1 MTRKTT
7 RPVVFPAFAVKRQ
20 QPGVGTSMMD
30 GNCILEPPAE
40 DSCWENERELSN
52 FLPHTSI
59 ADALPRRSS
68 QRIFMLMRPSGLC
81 PPV

>member
-1 MTRKTT
+1 
-7 RPVVFPAFAVKRQ
+7 
-20 QPGVGTSMMD
+20 
-30 GNCILEPPAE
+30 
-40 DSCWENERELSN
+40 
-52 FLPHTSI
+52 LPHTSI